1 MDTPL
6 RDSEE
11 HHSSVLSHKP
21 QSFAQAEWEVI
32 DTSEQQ
38 TERFQTLQFEVVNA
52 SVNDVDPNHT
62 GFSQDEFCEDP
73 LVAPYKRV
81 ETFDDQGNENWVQD
95 GMDCSIREGVSQEVG
110 PMVSES
116 LVDEEEQVPSGVEA
130 TPIPS
135 ITEQSDDQEQD
146 SLSSEP
152 SVIDATEEHEPT
164 QAVSHIEKPENE
176 EAVTEMDVAM
186 ASDVS
191 QVGDMIEATHEE
203 DSAVSDSE
211 SEEMTLE
218 PDPLEDAFEAG
229 YQKGLEESREEV
241 QHTQQQLAE
250 QYTLLW
256 EDMQVQLDE
265 MKAEHERK
273 AVDLAM
279 HVARKLVGEVV
290 GEHPTYIVEVIQE
303 ALESISNA
311 TIKLVRVSPQSYE
324 LLSLGEY
331 GERIK
336 IHGDQKLSFKAD
348 DSIRAG
354 CIVET
359 SAGETDFD
367 LEKTWTRIYEKVAGG
382 AKS

>member
-1 MDTPL
+1 METMDTPL

-11 HHSSVLSHKP
+11 HPSSVLNHKP

-38 TERFQTLQFEVVNA
+38 TERFQTLQFEVVNTPL
-52 SVNDVDPNHT
+52 NDFDPSHT
-62 GFSQDEFCEDP
+62 GFSKDVFCEDP

-81 ETFDDQGNENWVQD
+81 ETFDGQGNKNWVQD
-95 GMDCSIREGVSQEVG
+95 WMDCSVREGVSQEVG
-110 PMVSES
+110 PMISES
-116 LVDEEEQVPSGVEA
+116 LVDQE
-130 TPIPS
+130 
-135 ITEQSDDQEQD
+135 EQD
-146 SLSSEP
+146 SFFSESSMN
-152 SVIDATEEHEPT
+152 DAGEEHEPI
-164 QAVSHIEKPENE
+164 QATSHTEKPENE
-176 EAVTEMDVAM
+176 EAATEIDVAM
-186 ASDVS
+186 PSDRS
-191 QVGDMIEATHEE
+191 QVGDIIEATHEE
-203 DSAVSDSE
+203 DSAVSDSD

-273 AVDLAM
+273 AVDLAL

-382 AKS
+382 AKT